1 MSNSDFSRE
10 FCDLIN
16 TFNCHFNAFKILRSA
31 LVVIINDYIAARYVW
46 PIEKGLI

>member
-16 TFNCHFNAFKILRSA
+16 TFNFHSYAFKILWSA
-31 LVVIINDYIAARYVW
+31 LVVIFNDYIAAVGMFGRS
-46 PIEKGLI
+46 LSL